1 MHTTVYLMAR
11 HSMYVCAAALAAVI
25 SFAGTSAAG
34 FEKVDKMLGQRLNS
48 ACSKRLDRTFELR
61 RLRCGNGALYPSCAC
76 SYFSHQLSGSTRFAV
91 CTELMSP
98 CAVVVRSGPQLAAT
112 IPAYLQPCVLRL
124 AAK

>member
-1 MHTTVYLMAR
+1 MTEVQSPIGWAVHEPKAG
-11 HSMYVCAAALAAVI
+11 AALTGIEGV
-25 SFAGTSAAG
+25 TAG
-34 FEKVDKMLGQRLNS
+34 FEKVDKMPGQRLNS

-61 RLRCGNGALYPSCAC
+61 RLRCGIGALYPSCAC

>member
-1 MHTTVYLMAR
+1 MTEVQSPIGWAVHEPKTG
-11 HSMYVCAAALAAVI
+11 AALTGIEGV
-25 SFAGTSAAG
+25 TAG
-34 FEKVDKMLGQRLNS
+34 FEKVDKMPGQRLNS

-61 RLRCGNGALYPSCAC
+61 KPRCGNGALYPSCAC